1 MKKCN
6 IFYCLASICLSCIWA
21 SCDKL
26 PANGKLDGFWQVT
39 EVQFARNGIYDSVVP
54 MKDRDVFWGIQLGL
68 LNIQGI
74 DNGETSQTLCRFS
87 FTGDQ
92 LAITTSTSTVEATT
106 ALSLT
111 LHSTSSSRQVS
122 PATGPNSKLKSLM
135 RTRCSYDQISPASCS
150 GNFRTFHLTK
160 QRLNESLNNHSD
172 IQQCMHP
179 DRHDRK
185 HHQSGLSKHRIHYYR
200 RMQH

>member
-1 MKKCN
+1 MKKRN
-6 IFYCLASICLSCIWA
+6 IFCCLASICISCIWA

-87 FTGDQ
+87 YTGDQ
-92 LAITTSTSTVEATT
+92 LASPTYMSIAGATT
-106 ALSLT
+106 ASSPI
-111 LHSTSSSRQVS
+111 LHSTSSSRQAS
-122 PATGPNSKLKSLM
+122 WAIGHNSKSKSSM
-135 RTRCSYDQISPASCS
+135 QTRCTCDLISPASCS
-150 GNFRTFHLTK
+150 ENFSTFHLTK
-160 QRLNESLNNHSD
+160 QRLNESLHYYSD
-172 IQQCMHP
+172 IQQCKYP
-179 DRHDRK
+179 SRHD
-185 HHQSGLSKHRIHYYR
+185 
-200 RMQH
+200 

>member
-1 MKKCN
+1 MKKRN

-26 PANGKLDGFWQVT
+26 PASGKLDGFWQVT

-92 LAITTSTSTVEATT
+92 LAITDVYINRRGND
-106 ALSLT
+106 SLIT
-111 LHSTSSSRQVS
+111 D
-122 PATGPNSKLKSLM
+122 PAFDKLKPTGITGN
-135 RTRCSYDQISPASCS
+135 RAQFQIEKLDANQMQLRSDFARIM
-150 GNFRTFHLTK
+150 FRKF
-160 QRLNESLNNHSD
+160 
-172 IQQCMHP
+172 
-179 DRHDRK
+179 
-185 HHQSGLSKHRIHYYR
+185 
-200 RMQH
+200 

>member
-1 MKKCN
+1 MAHEMKKRN

-54 MKDRDVFWGIQLGL
+54 MKDRDVFSGCSTFRESTTERLHKRYAASHSPVTSL
-68 LNIQGI
+68 L
-74 DNGETSQTLCRFS
+74 SP
-87 FTGDQ
+87 
-92 LAITTSTSTVEATT
+92 TSTSTVEATT

-122 PATGPNSKLKSLM
+122 PATGPNSKLKSSM

-160 QRLNESLNNHSD
+160 QRLNNPSD

-179 DRHDRK
+179 VRHDRK